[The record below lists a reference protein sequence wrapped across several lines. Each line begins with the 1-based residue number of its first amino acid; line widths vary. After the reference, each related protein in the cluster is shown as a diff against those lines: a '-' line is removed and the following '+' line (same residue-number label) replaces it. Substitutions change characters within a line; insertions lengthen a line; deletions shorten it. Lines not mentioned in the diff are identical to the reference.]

1 MHRTAIDTLKGLIV
15 VLIALL
21 LVCQVFVV
29 PEVAQQMV
37 ERSAGLGYLKVL
49 GILITVGFLF
59 CVQIS
64 LVCVWRLLSLVR
76 ASSIFSND
84 AFTYVDI
91 ILGTVALAT
100 LLIVGSFLTLFMAG
114 VASPSVV
121 ILCSLG
127 IVVGS
132 GLTLLMVVLR
142 GLLRKA
148 SQLEHDLSEVV

>member
-1 MHRTAIDTLKGLIV
+1 MHRTTIGILKGLIV
-15 VLIALL
+15 ALLALL

-29 PEVAQQMV
+29 PAVAQQMI
-37 ERSAGLGYLKVL
+37 ERSPELGYLQVP
-49 GILITVGFLF
+49 GILITVGFLL

-76 ASSIFSND
+76 AASIFSND
-84 AFTYVDI
+84 SFTWVDI
-91 ILGTVALAT
+91 ILGIVALAT
-100 LLIVGSFLTLFMAG
+100 LLIVGSFITLAVAG
-114 VASPSVV
+114 VASPSVI

-127 IVVGS
+127 IVLGA
-132 GLTLLMVVLR
+132 GLTLLIVVLR